1 MLPGSASSGQG
12 FITTIHGAQQEC
24 LLKRGNGQNLT
35 LHSSS
40 RDLLRDIELLAFIQV
55 NHTSPFILNRITF
68 SSVNEIV
75 FNSTGA
81 APLIMSSAIS
91 TGSGNAFR
99 GFSITL
105 NPLIKLIALIADDKL
120 FIVNGTSA
128 EKIMQ
133 ADVRNYTDLVNMH
146 FDYTTHKLYSQY
158 RDGQTEH
165 FVEIQYQKTS
175 SLRIRRISTINLNYK
190 QSGLRMIDYYKGIFY
205 LMASNYSA
213 GPYQLVGLRLDTG
226 AEVSRTFLNKTFM
239 GRIFFDDDT
248 RNLIAMCKPVESVS
262 NWTFCKIDPVTGGM
276 EVIAPGSETL
286 KSWAYFGDMAFDASN
301 QMYFATLNG
310 GFVAFSVLTGKIVA
324 GPFTQQVDLVV
335 AMTKFQ
341 CFPLTLVI
349 PPHNSQR
356 VSHSVSQCLYV
367 CMYVCMYMS

>member
-1 MLPGSASSGQG
+1 
-12 FITTIHGAQQEC
+12 
-24 LLKRGNGQNLT
+24 
-35 LHSSS
+35 
-40 RDLLRDIELLAFIQV
+40 
-55 NHTSPFILNRITF
+55 
-68 SSVNEIV
+68 
-75 FNSTGA
+75 
-81 APLIMSSAIS
+81 
-91 TGSGNAFR
+91 
-99 GFSITL
+99 
-105 NPLIKLIALIADDKL
+105 
-120 FIVNGTSA
+120 
-128 EKIMQ
+128 
-133 ADVRNYTDLVNMH
+133 
-146 FDYTTHKLYSQY
+146 
-158 RDGQTEH
+158 
-165 FVEIQYQKTS
+165 
-175 SLRIRRISTINLNYK
+175 
-190 QSGLRMIDYYKGIFY
+190 
-205 LMASNYSA
+205 MASNYSV

-367 CMYVCMYMS
+367 CMYVCMYVYVMMLLCLHIMYVCMYVYVYIYIYIMYMTSGISAEQDCCQQQCFT